1 MVRTNKHDQIFDQ
14 TFDYII
20 VGAGS
25 AGCVLAN
32 RLSSNPNL
40 RVLLIDAGPKDA
52 YPWIHIPVGYLYCIN
67 NPKTDWLFK
76 TSNQSG
82 LNNRSL
88 IYPRGK
94 VLGGSSSIN
103 GMIYMRGQ
111 AEDYNVWAE
120 MTGDLSWGW
129 NAVLPFFKKMEDY
142 HCGANEFHGAGG
154 PWRVDKQ
161 RLKWKV
167 LDVFRLAAAQAG
179 IPAVDDFNRG
189 NNFGSSYFDV
199 TQKNGWR
206 LNASKAFLN
215 PIKSRT
221 NLTILTN
228 ALVEHL
234 VMDGKHCSG
243 VKFIQAGR
251 TIVAKASKEILL
263 SAGAIGSVQILE
275 RSGIG
280 NAQHLKSLNIKT
292 IHDLPGV
299 GENLQDHLQIRMVY
313 KINQLKTLNTLA
325 ANWWGKFLI
334 GLQYLFTRSGPMS
347 MAPSQLGLFACSSED
362 HARPNIQYH
371 VQPLSLEK
379 FGEPLHTFNAFTA
392 SVCNLRPSSRGSIHI
407 TSKELD
413 APPLINPNYLST
425 DQDKKAAIDAVRFT
439 RQIVA
444 QPAFD
449 QYLPVELKPGKQFEG
464 DEDLLKQIGEIG
476 TTIFHPIGTCKMGIP
491 SDPMSVVDSELR
503 VIGLTGLRVVD
514 ASVMPT
520 ITSGNTAAPTMMI
533 AEKISQLLLDKQANG
548 N

>member
-1 MVRTNKHDQIFDQ
+1 MAQANKQDQIFDQ
-14 TFDYII
+14 PFDYIV

-40 RVLLIDAGPKDA
+40 RVLLIDAGAKDT

-120 MTGDLSWGW
+120 MTGDSSWRW
-129 NAVLPFFKKMEDY
+129 DAVLPFFKTMEDY
-142 HCGANEFHGAGG
+142 HGGANEFHGAGG

-215 PIKSRT
+215 PIKDRS

-234 VMDGKHCSG
+234 VVDNKHCSG
-243 VKFIQAGR
+243 VRFVHAGR
-251 TIVAKASKEILL
+251 TIIAKASKETLL

-280 NAQHLKSLNIKT
+280 SAQHLSALNIKT
-292 IHDLPGV
+292 THDLPGV

-313 KINQLKTLNTLA
+313 KISRLKTLNTLA
-325 ANWWGKFLI
+325 ANWWGKCLI
-334 GLQYLFTRSGPMS
+334 GLQYLLTRSGPMS
-347 MAPSQLGLFACSSED
+347 MAPSQLGLFANSSENP
-362 HARPNIQYH
+362 ARPNIQYH

-379 FGEPLHTFNAFTA
+379 FGDPLHTFNAFTA

-413 APPLINPNYLST
+413 APPFINPNYLST
-425 DQDKKAAIDAVRFT
+425 DQDKKVAIDAVRFT
-439 RQIVA
+439 RQIVT
-444 QPAFD
+444 QSAFD
-449 QYLPVELKPGKQFEG
+449 QYSPVELKPGKQFDS

-476 TTIFHPIGTCKMGIP
+476 TTIFHPIGTCKMGKP
-491 SDPMSVVDSELR
+491 SDPMAVVDSELK

-533 AEKISQLLLDKQANG
+533 AEKISQLLLDKQVNG
-548 N
+548 S

>member
-14 TFDYII
+14 PFDYII

-40 RVLLIDAGPKDA
+40 RVLLIDAGSKDT

-120 MTGDLSWGW
+120 MTGDLSWRW
-129 NAVLPFFKKMEDY
+129 DAVLPFFKKMEDY
-142 HCGANEFHGAGG
+142 HGGANEFHGAGG

-167 LDVFRLAAAQAG
+167 LDVFRLAASQAG

-234 VMDGKHCSG
+234 VMDAKHCSG
-243 VKFIQAGR
+243 IKFIHAGR
-251 TIVAKASKEILL
+251 TVVAKASKEILL

-280 NAQHLKSLNIKT
+280 NAQHLKALNIKT

-313 KINQLKTLNTLA
+313 KINRLKTLNTLA
-325 ANWWGKFLI
+325 ANWLGKFLI
-334 GLQYLFTRSGPMS
+334 GLQYLLTRSGPMS
-347 MAPSQLGLFACSSED
+347 MAPSQLGLFANSSED

-425 DQDKKAAIDAVRFT
+425 DQDKKVAIDAVRFT

-449 QYLPVELKPGKQFEG
+449 QYSPVELKPGKQFDG
-464 DEDLLKQIGEIG
+464 DEDLLKQVGEIG
-476 TTIFHPIGTCKMGIP
+476 TTIFHPIGTCKMGKLG
-491 SDPMSVVDSELR
+491 DPMSVVDSELK

>member
-1 MVRTNKHDQIFDQ
+1 MAQANKQDQIFDQ
-14 TFDYII
+14 PFDYIV

-40 RVLLIDAGPKDA
+40 RVLLIDAGAKDT

-120 MTGDLSWGW
+120 MTGDSSWRW
-129 NAVLPFFKKMEDY
+129 DAVLPFFKKMEDY
-142 HCGANEFHGAGG
+142 HGGANEFHGAGG

-215 PIKSRT
+215 PIKDRS

-234 VMDGKHCSG
+234 VVDNKHCSG
-243 VKFIQAGR
+243 VRFVHAGR
-251 TIVAKASKEILL
+251 TIIAKASKETLL

-280 NAQHLKSLNIKT
+280 SAQHLSALNIKT
-292 IHDLPGV
+292 THDLPGV

-313 KINQLKTLNTLA
+313 KISRLKTLNTLA
-325 ANWWGKFLI
+325 ANWWGKCLI
-334 GLQYLFTRSGPMS
+334 GLQYLLTRSGPMS
-347 MAPSQLGLFACSSED
+347 MAPSQLGLFANSSENP
-362 HARPNIQYH
+362 ARPNIQYH

-379 FGEPLHTFNAFTA
+379 FGDPLHTFNAFTA

-413 APPLINPNYLST
+413 APPFINPNYLST
-425 DQDKKAAIDAVRFT
+425 DQDKKVAIDAVRFT
-439 RQIVA
+439 RQIVT
-444 QPAFD
+444 QSAFD
-449 QYLPVELKPGKQFEG
+449 QYSPVELKPGKQFDS

-476 TTIFHPIGTCKMGIP
+476 TTIFHPIGTCKMGKP
-491 SDPMSVVDSELR
+491 SDPMAVVDSELK

-533 AEKISQLLLDKQANG
+533 AEKISQLLLDKQVNG
-548 N
+548 S